1 VGSAKFANG
10 LYLHPAMSSNI
21 LEYYQKHKAIIEEQL
36 PLCADPNDVE
46 AIHNLRLG
54 VKRIRVVAML
64 AELLS
69 ENTLHSKI
77 LLKPINKF
85 FKRSGK
91 LRDVQV
97 TSQLLL
103 SFSNSNLQPVINI
116 FRERE
121 KKQRVKFETELG
133 LFDTKCLDDFEH
145 ALNELLKNISV
156 TKAYARG
163 QMLLSELENDM
174 HELFH
179 SRTDEKRMHAIRTRI
194 KNINYLNNIYNGQLL
209 VQDHLGIDADRLR
222 ELGEMAGAWHDY
234 LNLEMILNKFIIKN
248 ADIPK
253 LSAIETFTEELSI
266 RKQGLY
272 QEYYCILLNEVK
284 I

>member
-1 VGSAKFANG
+1 
-10 LYLHPAMSSNI
+10 MSSNI

-36 PLCADPNDVE
+36 PLCSDPNDVE
-46 AIHNLRLG
+46 AIHNLRLS

-69 ENTLHSKI
+69 EDTLHSKI

-97 TSQLLL
+97 TTQLLA
-103 SFSNSNLQPVINI
+103 SFSNNNLQPVIST
-116 FRERE
+116 FKERE
-121 KKQRVKFETELG
+121 KKQRAKFETVLV
-133 LFDTKCLDDFEH
+133 LFDTKCLDDFEY

-156 TKAYARG
+156 TKAYAGG
-163 QMLLSELENDM
+163 QMLLSNLENDM

-179 SRTDEKRMHAIRTRI
+179 SRTDEKKMHAIRTRI
-194 KNINYLNNIYNGQLL
+194 KNINYLNNIYYGQLP
-209 VQDHLGIDADRLR
+209 VQDHLGIDPNRLR
-222 ELGEMAGAWHDY
+222 ELGEMAGDWHDC
-234 LNLEMILNKFIIKN
+234 LNLETTLNKFIAKN
-248 ADIPK
+248 PNIQQI
-253 LSAIETFTEELSI
+253 SAIQKFIGEVSL
-266 RKQGLY
+266 KKHGLQ
-272 QEYYCILLNEVK
+272 QEYFCVLINEMK